1 MGEPVSW
8 EVLLHVQ
15 AALGAIKAED
25 GFYTDIGTAPILVDA
40 TRLPADDQ
48 LHTFIYATD
57 AEVNEG
63 GSTKGAT
70 SFGQELVVETAVPFG
85 VDDNPFLF
93 AHRVRADL
101 FRALVTLRKGIK
113 ERPLGVTTFELL
125 AASIDP
131 PEGGAAVILVQVLA
145 RASLTERLSPAND

>member
-1 MGEPVSW
+1 MAEPASW

-15 AALGAIKAED
+15 AALGRVTLAN
-25 GFYTDIGTAPILVDA
+25 GFYTDIGTAPIVVDG
-40 TRLPADDQ
+40 TRLPANDQ
-48 LHTFIYATD
+48 LHTFIYSTD

-63 GSTKGAT
+63 GSGKSHT
-70 SFGQELVVETAVPFG
+70 SFGQGLVIETVVPFG

-113 ERPLGVTTFELL
+113 ERPAGVTTFELV
-125 AASIDP
+125 AASIGP

>member
-1 MGEPVSW
+1 VAEPASW

-15 AALGAIKAED
+15 AALGRITLGN
-25 GFYTDIGTAPILVDA
+25 GFYTDIGTAPIVVDG

-48 LHTFIYATD
+48 LQTFIYSTD

-63 GSTKGAT
+63 GSGKSHT
-70 SFGQELVVETAVPFG
+70 SFGQDLVIETAVPFG

-101 FRALVTLRKGIK
+101 FRALVTLRKSDLQASPLSNLSR
-113 ERPLGVTTFELL
+113 RPSVLPR
-125 AASIDP
+125 AALRSFSYRSWR
-131 PEGGAAVILVQVLA
+131 G
-145 RASLTERLSPAND
+145 PA